1 VNSAARSFQKILR
14 LLKSHSRGSQRPDG
28 GQAMPPKRVVAD
40 IMTANPVTVTPRNAI
55 RTAVN
60 LMREGGFRRLPVV
73 DRGRLVGIITDRDLR
88 RAANSPFVVREQWY
102 DNFILDHIEVGSCM
116 TPNPIT
122 VEPGLTVAEVAQVMR
137 NNKIGGLPVVTDGQ
151 LVGIV
156 TDTDLL
162 DFLIELLE
170 HTAAPA

>member
-1 VNSAARSFQKILR
+1 
-14 LLKSHSRGSQRPDG
+14 
-28 GQAMPPKRVVAD
+28 MRVVAD
-40 IMTANPVTVTPRNAI
+40 IMTSNPVTVTPRNAI

-116 TPNPIT
+116 TPDPLTIEPAAPI
-122 VEPGLTVAEVAQVMR
+122 AEAARLMR
-137 NNKIGGLPVVTDGQ
+137 DHKIGGLPVITEGQ
-151 LVGIV
+151 LVGII
-156 TDTDLL
+156 TETNLL
-162 DFLIELLE
+162 DCLIEVLE
-170 HTAAPA
+170 SEL

>member
-1 VNSAARSFQKILR
+1 MSPMR
-14 LLKSHSRGSQRPDG
+14 L
-28 GQAMPPKRVVAD
+28 VAD
-40 IMTANPVTVTPRNAI
+40 IMTPNPVTVTPRNAI

-116 TPNPIT
+116 TPDP
-122 VEPGLTVAEVAQVMR
+122 LTVPPSASVADAVRLMR
-137 NNKIGGLPVVTDGQ
+137 DHKVGGLPVVADGQ

-156 TDTDLL
+156 TETDLL

-170 HTAAPA
+170 REST

>member
-1 VNSAARSFQKILR
+1 
-14 LLKSHSRGSQRPDG
+14 
-28 GQAMPPKRVVAD
+28 MPPKRLVAD
-40 IMTANPVTVTPRNAI
+40 IMTPNPVTVTPRNAI

-122 VEPGLTVAEVAQVMR
+122 IEPGKSIVEAAQVMR
-137 NNKIGGLPVVTDGQ
+137 NHKIGGLPVVADGQ

-162 DFLIELLE
+162 DFLIKLLE
-170 HTAAPA
+170 PDAVPA

>member
-1 VNSAARSFQKILR
+1 MR
-14 LLKSHSRGSQRPDG
+14 
-28 GQAMPPKRVVAD
+28 VAD

-55 RTAVN
+55 RTAIN

-73 DRGRLVGIITDRDLR
+73 DRNKLVGVITDRDLR
-88 RAANSPFVVREQWY
+88 RAANSPYVVREKWY
-102 DNFILDHIEVGSCM
+102 DNFILDHIEVGTCM

-122 VEPGLTVAEVAQVMR
+122 IGPDDSLAEAARLMR
-137 NNKIGGLPVVTDGQ
+137 DHKIGGLPVVQNGQ

-156 TDTDLL
+156 TETDLL

-170 HTAAPA
+170 RQSELD

>member
-1 VNSAARSFQKILR
+1 
-14 LLKSHSRGSQRPDG
+14 
-28 GQAMPPKRVVAD
+28 MPPKRVVAD
-40 IMTANPVTVTPRNAI
+40 IMTPNPVTVAPRNAI
-55 RTAVN
+55 RTAVSM
-60 LMREGGFRRLPVV
+60 MREGGFRRLPVV

-122 VEPGLTVAEVAQVMR
+122 IEPSATIAETARVMR
-137 NNKIGGLPVVTDGQ
+137 NHKVGGLPVVTDGH
-151 LVGIV
+151 LTGII

-170 HTAAPA
+170 HEAVAV

>member
-1 VNSAARSFQKILR
+1 M
-14 LLKSHSRGSQRPDG
+14 G
-28 GQAMPPKRVVAD
+28 GMPVVAD
-40 IMTANPVTVTPRNAI
+40 IMTPNPLTVTPRNAI

-102 DNFILDHIEVGSCM
+102 DNFILDHIEVGSSM
-116 TPNPIT
+116 TPNPLTIT
-122 VEPGLTVAEVAQVMR
+122 PTAPVAEAARLMR
-137 NNKIGGLPVVTDGQ
+137 DHKIGGLPVLSDGQ

-156 TDTDLL
+156 TETDLL
-162 DFLIELLE
+162 NFLIELLE
-170 HTAAPA
+170 REPVTR

>member
-1 VNSAARSFQKILR
+1 
-14 LLKSHSRGSQRPDG
+14 
-28 GQAMPPKRVVAD
+28 MPPKRLVAD
-40 IMTANPVTVTPRNAI
+40 IMTPNPVTVTPRNAI

-122 VEPGLTVAEVAQVMR
+122 IEPGKSIVEAAHVMR
-137 NNKIGGLPVVTDGQ
+137 NHKIGGLPVVADGQ

-162 DFLIELLE
+162 DFLIKLLE
-170 HTAAPA
+170 PSAVPG

>member
-1 VNSAARSFQKILR
+1 
-14 LLKSHSRGSQRPDG
+14 
-28 GQAMPPKRVVAD
+28 MPPKRVVAD
-40 IMTANPVTVTPRNAI
+40 IMTANPITVTPRNAI

-122 VEPGLTVAEVAQVMR
+122 IGPSDAIAEAARVMR
-137 NNKIGGLPVVTDGQ
+137 NHKIGGLPVMADGQ
-151 LVGIV
+151 LVGII

-162 DFLIELLE
+162 DYLIELLE
-170 HTAAPA
+170 HEPALA

>member
-1 VNSAARSFQKILR
+1 
-14 LLKSHSRGSQRPDG
+14 
-28 GQAMPPKRVVAD
+28 
-40 IMTANPVTVTPRNAI
+40 MTPSPVTVTPRNAI
-55 RTAVN
+55 RTAVT

-122 VEPGLTVAEVAQVMR
+122 IEPSVSIAEAARVMR
-137 NNKIGGLPVVTDGQ
+137 NHKIGGLPVVTDGQ
-151 LVGIV
+151 LIGII

-162 DFLIELLE
+162 DFLLELLE
-170 HTAAPA
+170 AEAAPA